1 VQPNTLTSSPKPSY
15 DFPGTWPA
23 AIHDT
28 TSALTQVGSAT
39 ASYATALMQSGIG
52 KAGWSVGTALAST
65 ANKHALS
72 LVDWATD
79 HTGTG
84 ADQLPQPIAGWLKSG
99 KEKAGERRRA
109 ERRKKERL
117 VRRTRGERSPDGWDG
132 DREAVFQDEQ
142 GPFALDTSELDST
155 GELTSGPRPV
165 TAQRSDDDG
174 FTVAST
180 QGGSINKSKGRA
192 QQGDSM
198 EDDDGEPEADVLI
211 RLFEF
216 DD

>member
-1 VQPNTLTSSPKPSY
+1 
-15 DFPGTWPA
+15 
-23 AIHDT
+23 
-28 TSALTQVGSAT
+28 
-39 ASYATALMQSGIG
+39 
-52 KAGWSVGTALAST
+52 
-65 ANKHALS
+65 
-72 LVDWATD
+72 
-79 HTGTG
+79 
-84 ADQLPQPIAGWLKSG
+84 
-99 KEKAGERRRA
+99 
-109 ERRKKERL
+109 
-117 VRRTRGERSPDGWDG
+117 
-132 DREAVFQDEQ
+132 
-142 GPFALDTSELDST
+142 LDST